1 MGDSFCSIKET
12 EMKYFVIS
20 FKTVTD
26 NTAEYG
32 FGDYSD
38 RNYFLNLVVEADTK
52 RKAMNKARKIDSRI
66 RFSGINSDFI
76 FPEGDES
83 LSAFLD

>member
-1 MGDSFCSIKET
+1 
-12 EMKYFVIS
+12 
-20 FKTVTD
+20 
-26 NTAEYG
+26 
-32 FGDYSD
+32 
-38 RNYFLNLVVEADTK
+38 VVEADTK

-83 LSAFLD
+83 ISTFLD

>member
-1 MGDSFCSIKET
+1 
-12 EMKYFVIS
+12 MKYFVIS

>member
-1 MGDSFCSIKET
+1 MR
-12 EMKYFVIS
+12 YFVIS
-20 FKTVTD
+20 FKTVTA

-38 RNYFLNLVVEADTK
+38 RDYFLNLVVEADTK

-66 RFSGINSDFI
+66 RFSGTNSDFI

-83 LSAFLD
+83 ISAFLGS